1 MDSDTPPSSEPKQA
15 TVLETLGSAL
25 RDARQ
30 SRGLERAAL
39 ASKLHMGEEQLT
51 ALEEADQA
59 RLPEP
64 VFIIAQSRRV
74 AAALGLDI
82 DPFLAPLKQ
91 GSAGQSLA
99 AGTAARSSSGSVAW
113 PLPGPGRP
121 TGAAGRGRSPDG
133 LHAGRLLGAAALVAG
148 LVGAALWA
156 WPQLQR
162 QLTGPLTGPLNNRP
176 PASPTAAATA
186 PSKAPVGSKPGATAP
201 AGVLVLRTS
210 QPSWLEVHDSSQKV
224 LFKGTVQ
231 GERSFPVGQGLKV
244 LAGRP
249 DLVLVSLG
257 GSSPRP
263 LGRIDQ
269 IRWQSFPE
277 DATTPQPGVRAA
289 TPAAPAQ

>member
-51 ALEEADQA
+51 ALEEADLA

-91 GSAGQSLA
+91 AGAGRSPA
-99 AGTAARSSSGSVAW
+99 AGTAARSTSGAVAL
-113 PLPGPGRP
+113 PLPGPGRRP
-121 TGAAGRGRSPDG
+121 GAAGLGKRPDG
-133 LHAGRLLGAAALVAG
+133 LHSGRLLGGAALMAG
-148 LVGAALWA
+148 LLGAALWA

-162 QLTGPLTGPLNNRP
+162 QLTGPLNNRP
-176 PASPTAAATA
+176 PASPTAAATG
-186 PSKAPVGSKPGATAP
+186 PSKAPVGSKPGAVAP

-224 LFKGTVQ
+224 LFKGTVL

-289 TPAAPAQ
+289 TPAAPAQEP

>member
-1 MDSDTPPSSEPKQA
+1 MDSDTPSSSDPKQA
-15 TVLETLGSAL
+15 TVLENLGSAL

-51 ALEEADQA
+51 AIEEADLA

-64 VFIIAQSRRV
+64 VFIIAQSRRI

-91 GSAGQSLA
+91 ASTGQSLT
-99 AGTAARSSSGSVAW
+99 AGTAGRSSSGSVAW
-113 PLPGPGRP
+113 SLPGPGRR
-121 TGAAGRGRSPDG
+121 TGAAGLGHSPDG
-133 LHAGRLLGAAALVAG
+133 LHAGRLLGGAALVAG
-148 LVGAALWA
+148 LVGAVLWA

-162 QLTGPLTGPLNNRP
+162 QLTGPLNNRP
-176 PASPTAAATA
+176 PASPTAAATG
-186 PSKAPVGSKPGATAP
+186 PSRATVGSKPGAVAP

-210 QPSWLEVHDSSQKV
+210 QPSWLEVHDSSHKV

-277 DATTPQPGVRAA
+277 DTTTPQPGVRAA
-289 TPAAPAQ
+289 TPAAPAQEP

>member
-1 MDSDTPPSSEPKQA
+1 MDSDTQPSSEPKQA
-15 TVLETLGSAL
+15 TVLEKLGSAL

-39 ASKLHMGEEQLT
+39 ASKLFMGEEQLT
-51 ALEEADQA
+51 ALEEADLA

-82 DPFLAPLKQ
+82 DPLLAPLKQ
-91 GSAGQSLA
+91 ASAGQSLA
-99 AGTAARSSSGSVAW
+99 AGTAARSSSGSVAL
-113 PLPGPGRP
+113 PLPGPRN
-121 TGAAGRGRSPDG
+121 SPDG
-133 LHAGRLLGAAALVAG
+133 LHAGRLLGGAALAAG
-148 LVGAALWA
+148 LVAAALWA

-162 QLTGPLTGPLNNRP
+162 QLSGPLNNRP
-176 PASPTAAATA
+176 PVSPTAAAST
-186 PSKAPVGSKPGATAP
+186 PSSASAGSKSGAAAP
-201 AGVLVLRTS
+201 AGVLVLRSS

-277 DATTPQPGVRAA
+277 EATKPQPGVRSA
-289 TPAAPAQ
+289 TPAAPAPEP

>member
-25 RDARQ
+25 KDARQ

-51 ALEEADQA
+51 ALEEADLA

-91 GSAGQSLA
+91 ASAGQSIA
-99 AGTAARSSSGSVAW
+99 AGTAARSSIGSVAL
-113 PLPGPGRP
+113 PLPGPGRR
-121 TGAAGRGRSPDG
+121 TGAAGRGNSPDG
-133 LHAGRLLGAAALVAG
+133 LHAGRLLGGAALIAG

-162 QLTGPLTGPLNNRP
+162 QLTGPLNTRP
-176 PASPTAAATA
+176 PASPTAAATG

-210 QPSWLEVHDSSQKV
+210 QPSWLEVHDSSHKV

-277 DATTPQPGVRAA
+277 DATKPQTPVRAA
-289 TPAAPAQ
+289 TPAAPAQEP